1 MPTSLQVNLNAINT
15 RGALV
20 NLQNAKGTLYV
31 KDGQLM
37 ESAHPTGRAFL
48 AVFSSKIR
56 EQNAQAVQV
65 LSRAME
71 QVYGIRVD
79 PSGMKRLD
87 GTILTR
93 LTGRIEAMN
102 RQRIDSFIASVSQKY
117 GQIATQEVQ
126 NLRQSAAYTDG
137 TSPDGVLN
145 AAQKN
150 IEGAEKQA
158 LQTIG
163 DHFRTTDMTGQQML
177 AELGTVPRFKALLDG
192 TFGVALGR
200 DMLTIGAHTSMVM
213 DQFEDQKGHYDLQGL
228 QQRMRQQPGFEHFN
242 AERFMK
248 AVIVFHD
255 IGKSLCNGDNAR
267 QHEFTLPI
275 LRDTMKAMG
284 FNEQEIRLAANL
296 VDNDLLGEWQAGK
309 RHDVGEVRGGLRA
322 LAQDS
327 GVNLRDYLTM
337 QKLFY
342 ISDASSYPPLRTAFM
357 DTDAN
362 GKLHFTQNKTDS
374 VIQSFDAQFGTMGE
388 DIRTT
393 LFSTAALAGNET
405 YPISLFQ
412 QDFSKKAYNVYD
424 LSRTIMEKK
433 TQLEASI
440 KELPQALQPAAQAR
454 LAQAMEMAGLAVKMD
469 ADRWSPEHTQGII
482 VARLEIR
489 QAGISAMLPRTLSG
503 ADGNEVFMGNIDGLD
518 SLRGPGSPTERF
530 YALVDAKGGSSR
542 LIQTLGQCQVV
553 SSWCPTSLAVK
564 GYLNMARAVSE
575 EHYFMA
581 THDQGGAITDK
592 PAECYDRFAHAP
604 QDYWDGVHQAYSG
617 GTLRDNDRRAIAAVN
632 ASKLPIQ
639 QARTADTSLFDTSLR
654 YQMAMQMEMFA
665 NFEFPGNDPAR
676 GEVVLHRV
684 EFPGVLG
691 MYGIDATKPGSHGV
705 MKRGAADS
713 ASIFCP
719 TLGSGGVD
727 VTTQK
732 VPYYR
737 IVNSFFLGA
746 DATGAMAGKSL
757 LHTDA
762 QREIVFMSDG
772 LDVTYQGDGLQLAHE
787 FMDSYKPPFVPP
799 AGNVQA

>member
-1 MPTSLQVNLNAINT
+1 MPTSLQMNLNAINT
-15 RGALV
+15 QGALA
-20 NLQNAKGTLYV
+20 NLQSAKGTLYV
-31 KDGQLM
+31 KDGQIM
-37 ESAHPTGRAFL
+37 ESSHPTGRAFL

-79 PSGMKRLD
+79 PGDMKRLD
-87 GTILTR
+87 GATLTR

-102 RQRIDSFIASVSQKY
+102 RQRIDSFITSVSQKY
-117 GQIATQEVQ
+117 GHFATQEVQ
-126 NLRQSAAYTDG
+126 NLRQSAVYANG
-137 TSPDGVLN
+137 TAPDGVLN

-177 AELGTVPRFKALLDG
+177 TELGTVPRFRALLDG

-200 DMLTIGAHTSMVM
+200 DMLTIGAHTGMVM
-213 DQFEDQKGHYDLQGL
+213 DQFEDQKAHYDLQGL
-228 QQRMRQQPGFEHFN
+228 QQRMRQQPGFENFN

-275 LRDTMKAMG
+275 LRDTMKTMG

-374 VIQSFDAQFGTMGE
+374 VIQSFDTQFGTMGE

-405 YPISLFQ
+405 YPISLFN
-412 QDFSKKAYNVYD
+412 QDFSKKAYNIYD
-424 LSRTIMEKK
+424 MSRTLVESRP
-433 TQLEASI
+433 QLEAAI
-440 KELPQALQPAAQAR
+440 AQMPAALQPAAQAR
-454 LAQAMEMAGLAVKMD
+454 LAQAMEMAELAIKMD
-469 ADRWSPEHTQGII
+469 ADRWSSEHTQGIV

-489 QAGISAMLPRTLSG
+489 QAGISAMLPRRLSG
-503 ADGNEVFMGNIDGLD
+503 DDGMAVYSGQLEGLG

-530 YALVDAKGGSSR
+530 YALVDAKGGSSH
-542 LIQTLGQCQVV
+542 LIQDLGQCQVV

-564 GYLNMARAVSE
+564 GYLNRARAVSE

-581 THDQGGAITDK
+581 THDQHGAITDK

-604 QDYWDGVHQAYSG
+604 RTYWEDLSRQIGVTVGFNEEAAIV
-617 GTLRDNDRRAIAAVN
+617 RASRA
-632 ASKLPIQ
+632 PIQ

-654 YQMAMQMEMFA
+654 YQMAMQMEMLA
-665 NFEFPGNDPAR
+665 NFEFPGNNPAR
-676 GEVVLHRV
+676 GEVLLHRV
-684 EFPGVLG
+684 EVPGVLE

-713 ASIFCP
+713 ASIICP
-719 TLGSGGVD
+719 VLGAGGIEA
-727 VTTQK
+727 TTQT

-746 DATGAMAGKSL
+746 QSTGPMAQDSV
-757 LHTDA
+757 LHTDT

-772 LDVTYQGDGLQLAHE
+772 LDVTYQGNGNTLLNE
-787 FMDSYKPPFVPP
+787 FISSYQPPFVPP
-799 AGNVQA
+799 AGEVKA

>member
-1 MPTSLQVNLNAINT
+1 MPTSLQMNLNAINT
-15 RGALV
+15 QGALA

-31 KDGQLM
+31 EGGQIK
-37 ESAHPTGRAFL
+37 ESAHPVGRAFL

-56 EQNAQAVQV
+56 EQNAQAVRV

-71 QVYGIRVD
+71 RVYGIQVD
-79 PSGMKRLD
+79 PGDMKRLD
-87 GTILTR
+87 GGTLTR
-93 LTGRIEAMN
+93 LTGRMEAMN
-102 RQRIDSFIASVSQKY
+102 RQRIDSFITSVSQQY
-117 GQIATQEVQ
+117 GHLANQEVQ
-126 NLRQSAAYTDG
+126 NLRQSAVYTNG
-137 TSPDGVLN
+137 TAPDGVLD
-145 AAQKN
+145 AAQRN
-150 IEGAEKQA
+150 IEGAERQV

-163 DHFRTTDMTGQQML
+163 SHFRTTDMTGQQML
-177 AELGTVPRFKALLDG
+177 AELGTVPRFKELLDG
-192 TFGVALGR
+192 TFGVALGKN
-200 DMLTIGAHTSMVM
+200 MLTIGAHTSMVM
-213 DQFEDQKGHYDLQGL
+213 DQFEDQKAHYDLPGL
-228 QQRMRQQPGFEHFN
+228 QERMRKQPGFENFN

-275 LRDTMKAMG
+275 LRDTMKTMG

-327 GVNLRDYLTM
+327 GVAPRDYLTM

-342 ISDASSYPPLRTAFM
+342 ISDASSYPPLRAAFM

-374 VIQSFDAQFGTMGE
+374 VIQSFDTQFGTMGE
-388 DIRTT
+388 DIKTT

-405 YPISLFQ
+405 YPVSLFK

-424 LSRTIMEKK
+424 MSRTLVENKP
-433 TQLEASI
+433 QLEAAI
-440 KELPQALQPAAQAR
+440 AQMPAAMQPAARAR
-454 LAQAMEMAGLAVKMD
+454 LAQAMEMANLAIRMD
-469 ADRWSPEHTQGII
+469 ADHWSSEHTQGII

-503 ADGNEVFMGNIDGLD
+503 ADGGAVYFGQLEGL
-518 SLRGPGSPTERF
+518 SGLRGPGSPTERF
-530 YALVDAKGGSSR
+530 YALVDAKGGSSH
-542 LIQTLGQCQVV
+542 LIQDLGQCQVV

-564 GYLNMARAVSE
+564 GYLNRSRAVSE

-581 THDQGGAITDK
+581 THDQHGAVTDK

-604 QDYWDGVHQAYSG
+604 REYWEELNQNYAGGDGSDKYAFA
-617 GTLRDNDRRAIAAVN
+617 TVN
-632 ASKLPIQ
+632 ASRAPIQ

-654 YQMAMQMEMFA
+654 YQMAMQMEMLS
-665 NFEFPGNDPAR
+665 NFEFPGNNPAR
-676 GEVVLHRV
+676 GEVILHRV
-684 EFPGVLG
+684 EGNGVLG
-691 MYGIDATKPGSHGV
+691 MYGIDATQPGSHGV
-705 MKRGAADS
+705 MKRSAADS
-713 ASIFCP
+713 ASIICP
-719 TLGSGGVD
+719 VLGAGGLD
-727 VTTQK
+727 ATTQT

-746 DATGAMAGKSL
+746 QGTGPLAGGSL
-757 LHTDA
+757 LHTDS

-772 LDVTYQGDGLQLAHE
+772 LDVTYQGNGNTLVHE
-787 FMDSYKPPFVPP
+787 FMDSYQPPFVPP